1 MHADNIFRKIK
12 CTQYVKFFNKERT
25 VQQINHM
32 LVSTKIKEHSENKYA
47 DKGNSTYCDH
57 DYTSTNIRFK
67 APKNNRKK
75 IMMSWINFIDNK
87 AKEYFNAKLN
97 ILV

>member
-1 MHADNIFRKIK
+1 
-12 CTQYVKFFNKERT
+12 
-25 VQQINHM
+25 M

-75 IMMSWINFIDNK
+75 NND
-87 AKEYFNAKLN
+87 ELD
-97 ILV
+97 